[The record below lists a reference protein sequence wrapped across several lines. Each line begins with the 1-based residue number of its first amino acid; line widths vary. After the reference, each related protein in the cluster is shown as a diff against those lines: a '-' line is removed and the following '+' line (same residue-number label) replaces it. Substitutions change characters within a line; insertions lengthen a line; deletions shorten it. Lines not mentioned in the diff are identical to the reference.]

1 MATVRFA
8 VVCIACLGV
17 ASAFM
22 IPSAGFGLRAALPS
36 VSFCCFERRP
46 REAHFLRFLQAALRQ
61 SSTSK
66 ISMQA
71 LDELKLF
78 VGGLPWA
85 MESEELKQVGTVN
98 SRNAI
103 IATVT
108 DFSLCVLGIRHFRSS
123 AQSRTRTLFTIARLA
138 DPEDLDSLLSRRR
151 PMRRLRATR

>member
-1 MATVRFA
+1 MAAVRLAA
-8 VVCIACLGV
+8 VCVACLGV

-36 VSFCCFERRP
+36 
-46 REAHFLRFLQAALRQ
+46 AALRQ

-85 MESEELKQVGTVN
+85 MESEELKQAFSEFGAVQDANIVYDRETGR
-98 SRNAI
+98 SRGFGF
-103 IATVT
+103 VT
-108 DFSLCVLGIRHFRSS
+108 FTEKAHAEAACNQMNQAVSRHTMGAAYLCC
-123 AQSRTRTLFTIARLA
+123 
-138 DPEDLDSLLSRRR
+138 D
-151 PMRRLRATR
+151 